1 MIEELLEGASSGIIQ
16 IVLGTIRGD
25 QMWPAVD
32 FGVKLIGKPA
42 QYSFVGA
49 ILAETDDK
57 GGQIAH
63 KGEGRVS
70 SGGIM
75 IIE

>member
-1 MIEELLEGASSGIIQ
+1 M
-16 IVLGTIRGD
+16 RDD
-25 QMWPAVD
+25 QLRPIVD
-32 FGVKLIGKPA
+32 FGVKLRGKSIKS
-42 QYSFVGA
+42 SFVGA